1 MQYFTYI
8 LASLPRGTL
17 YVGITNDLV
26 RRVHK
31 HLQAPVDSFTKR
43 YGVCLLVYFE
53 QHATAEAA
61 IRREKMLKSWQ
72 RVWKVQLI
80 ETANPDWRDLYPDIL

>member
-8 LASLPRGTL
+8 LASRPRGTL

-26 RRVHK
+26 RRVHE
-31 HLQAPVDSFTKR
+31 HRQAPVDSFTKR
-43 YGVCLLVYFE
+43 YGVGLLVNFE

-61 IRREKMLKSWQ
+61 IRREKTLKSWQ